1 MEPLNQLLE
10 KQAVKAPGQMNSL
23 TISKMSLATQDEE
36 DRIIQKKYAAKQIR
50 HMNDQELSLWPKAL
64 LLKIHVITGWV
75 IPATDLLN
83 ILMDQ
88 FQKKLI
94 EDYGNLNTEE
104 IEYAFRK
111 SGTIIKDWGKEMNL
125 NLIDQVLI
133 PYLTE
138 RVEASRNEEKKK
150 DPPVQK
156 IYTYEE
162 IMNQRRGHVE
172 LAFQAMRKGYIP
184 IMHVYFPEVLHMDGF
199 IPRST
204 DESMSEFFVE
214 QLGKGTENIY
224 VKE

>member
-1 MEPLNQLLE
+1 M
-10 KQAVKAPGQMNSL
+10 QAHTQPSTVSTQTLK
-23 TISKMSLATQDEE
+23 TFQDEE
-36 DRIIQKKYAAKQIR
+36 QKLIHLKYAAKQICQ
-50 HMNDQELSLWPKAL
+50 MNDQEINLWPKAL

-75 IPATDLLN
+75 MPENQFFN
-83 ILMDQ
+83 ILVDQ

-133 PYLTE
+133 PYLSE
-138 RVEASRNEEKKK
+138 RVEASANEEKKK

-156 IYTYEE
+156 IYTDEE
-162 IMNQRRGHVE
+162 ILNQRRGHIE
-172 LAFQAMRKGYIP
+172 MAYQAMRSGHLP
-184 IMHVYFPEVLHMDGF
+184 ILHIYFPEVLHMDGL

-204 DESMSEFFVE
+204 DEVMNEFFVE
-214 QLGKGTENIY
+214 SLGKGIENIY
-224 VKE
+224 IHN